1 MAQIPGLFVQWGK
14 TKVAIEDLDG
24 LYKLDSDNEGVDRP
38 ITAQLQSYG
47 IQCKGL
53 KFAYNKDATAL
64 NIPNLTIQPGEKVA
78 ILGVIGAGKSTLIDA
93 ITFSLFG
100 KPFKKINKIQLLNTV
115 NEHDL
120 VTEIEFMVGKTQWK
134 IRRGIKPA
142 LFEIYNNDKLVNQD
156 AKSMDYQK
164 YLEDKVLKLNFKSFT
179 QIVVLGS
186 ASFVPF
192 MQLTA
197 NDRRII
203 IEDILD
209 IGIFSV
215 MRSLLKDRLMT
226 LREEMQE
233 LEYEIKILQEK
244 ILLQEKYIEEMKA
257 ESAQKRKSDL
267 DKIKETEKEINR
279 LNEEIGHHQ
288 ERVKDMMKSILD
300 QDKVNNKN
308 QELDKYRSQINKN
321 LRKFCRDKK
330 FFEEKLNC
338 PTCEQDID
346 EEFKKSKLKEVGKG
360 IDEMNYGLSQLEKE
374 VQKIYERI
382 GEIAK
387 SNQEIQKE
395 EMEINQKNSNVQAH
409 NSFVTKLSSDL
420 EEMQKE
426 VKTDTI
432 HVLNKELDESK
443 STRLKYVEQKF
454 YYDILST
461 ILNDTGIKTRII
473 RKYLPVINK
482 HVNNYLKDMDFFVN
496 FQLDENFQETIKSR
510 HRDQFSYYSFSEG
523 EKKRIDI
530 ALLLTWR
537 DIASM
542 RNSVNVN
549 LLILDEVFDASL
561 DQAGMD
567 DLMKLFNILKGTNLF
582 IISHK
587 LDILDDKF
595 PKRILVEKVK
605 NFTQLTQE

>member
-1 MAQIPGLFVQWGK
+1 MIRLKTVKWKNFLATGNRFIEVELDQESMMLVVGK
-14 TKVAIEDLDG
+14 
-24 LYKLDSDNEGVDRP
+24 N
-38 ITAQLQSYG
+38 
-47 IQCKGL
+47 
-53 KFAYNKDATAL
+53 
-64 NIPNLTIQPGEKVA
+64 
-78 ILGVIGAGKSTLIDA
+78 GAGKSTLIDA

-100 KPFKKINKIQLLNTV
+100 KPFKKINKGQLVNSV
-115 NEHDL
+115 NEREM
-120 VTEIEFMVGKTQWK
+120 VTEIEFSVGTANWK
-134 IRRGIKPA
+134 VRRGIKPNV
-142 LFEIYNNDKLVNQD
+142 FEIYLNGSLVNQD
-156 AKSMDYQK
+156 AKSLDYQK

-197 NDRRII
+197 HDRRII

-215 MRSLLKDRLMT
+215 MRSLLKDRILT

-267 DKIKETEKEINR
+267 DKINETEKEINR
-279 LNEEIGHHQ
+279 LNEEIKHHQ
-288 ERVKDMMKSILD
+288 ERVMVLMKSILD
-300 QDKVNNKN
+300 QDKVNIKS
-308 QELDKYRSQINKN
+308 QELDKYRSQISKN
-321 LRKFCRDKK
+321 LKKLTKDKK
-330 FFEEKLNC
+330 FFENNENC
-338 PTCEQDID
+338 PTCEQEIGLVFKEGKMKVVVKNID
-346 EEFKKSKLKEVGKG
+346 DMGSGLDKLENE
-360 IDEMNYGLSQLEKE
+360 IDKVYQ
-374 VQKIYERI
+374 RI

-395 EMEINQKNSNVQAH
+395 EMQINQKNSNVQAH

-426 VKTDTI
+426 RKTDAI
-432 HVLNKELDESK
+432 HVLTKELDESK
-443 STRLKYVEQKF
+443 STRFKYVEQKF

-510 HRDQFSYYSFSEG
+510 HRDDFSYYSFSEG

-567 DLMKLFNILKGTNLF
+567 DLLKLFKILKSTNLF

-595 PKRILVEKVK
+595 PKRILVEKIK
-605 NFTQLTQE
+605 NFTQMVYE

>member
-1 MAQIPGLFVQWGK
+1 MIRLKNVRWKNFLATGNRFLEVNLDQDPMMLVVGK
-14 TKVAIEDLDG
+14 
-24 LYKLDSDNEGVDRP
+24 N
-38 ITAQLQSYG
+38 
-47 IQCKGL
+47 
-53 KFAYNKDATAL
+53 
-64 NIPNLTIQPGEKVA
+64 
-78 ILGVIGAGKSTLIDA
+78 GAGKSTLIDA

-100 KPFKKINKIQLLNTV
+100 KPFKKINKGQLTNSV
-115 NEHDL
+115 NEREL
-120 VTEIEFMVGKTQWK
+120 VTEIEFSVGTADWK
-134 IRRGIKPA
+134 IRRGIKPN
-142 LFEIYNNDKLVNQD
+142 LFEIYLNDNLVNQD
-156 AKSMDYQK
+156 AKSLDYQK

-215 MRSLLKDRLMT
+215 MKSLLKDRFVT

-244 ILLQEKYIEEMKA
+244 ILLLEKYIEEMKA

-279 LNEEIGHHQ
+279 LNEEIEHHQ
-288 ERVKDMMKSILD
+288 ERVMVLMKSIAD
-300 QDKVNNKN
+300 RDKVDIKSN
-308 QELDKYRSQINKN
+308 ELDKYRSQITKN
-321 LRKFCRDKK
+321 LRKLNKDKK
-330 FFEEKLNC
+330 FFENNENC
-338 PTCEQDID
+338 PTCEQEIGLV
-346 EEFKKSKLKEVGKG
+346 FKEGKLKVVATN
-360 IDEMNYGLSQLEKE
+360 IDDMSSGLDKLENEIEK
-374 VQKIYERI
+374 VYKRI

-395 EMEINQKNSNVQAH
+395 EMQVSQKNSNVQAH
-409 NSFVTKLSSDL
+409 NSFITKLSRDL
-420 EEMQKE
+420 EEMQKK

-432 HVLNKELDESK
+432 HVLNKELDDSK
-443 STRLKYVEQKF
+443 STRVKYVEQKF

-510 HRDQFSYYSFSEG
+510 HRDDFSYYSFSEG

-567 DLMKLFNILKGTNLF
+567 DLLKLFKILKKTNLF

-595 PKRILVEKVK
+595 PKRILVEKIK
-605 NFTQLTQE
+605 NFTQLVYE

>member
-1 MAQIPGLFVQWGK
+1 MIRLKTVKWKYFLATGNRFLEVELDQEPMMLVVGK
-14 TKVAIEDLDG
+14 
-24 LYKLDSDNEGVDRP
+24 N
-38 ITAQLQSYG
+38 
-47 IQCKGL
+47 
-53 KFAYNKDATAL
+53 
-64 NIPNLTIQPGEKVA
+64 
-78 ILGVIGAGKSTLIDA
+78 GAGKSTLIDA

-100 KPFKKINKIQLLNTV
+100 KPFKKINKGQLTNSV
-115 NEHDL
+115 NAREM
-120 VTEIEFMVGKTQWK
+120 VTEIEFSVGTANWK
-134 IRRGIKPA
+134 VCRGIKPA
-142 LFEIYNNDKLVNQD
+142 LFEIYLNDNLVNQD
-156 AKSMDYQK
+156 AKSLDYQK

-215 MRSLLKDRLMT
+215 MKSLLKDRLMT

-244 ILLQEKYIEEMKA
+244 ISLQEKYIKEMEA

-279 LNEEIGHHQ
+279 LNEEIEHHQ
-288 ERVKDMMKSILD
+288 ERVLVMMKSIAD
-300 QDKVNNKN
+300 RDKVDIKSN
-308 QELDKYRSQINKN
+308 ELDKYRSQITKN
-321 LRKFCRDKK
+321 LRKLGKDKK
-330 FFEEKLNC
+330 FFEDKENC
-338 PTCEQDID
+338 PTCEQEID
-346 EEFKKSKLKEVGKG
+346 EEFKKDKLKEVGKG
-360 IDEMNYGLSQLEKE
+360 IDEMNYGLSQIEKE
-374 VQKIYERI
+374 IQKVYDRI

-395 EMEINQKNSNVQAH
+395 EMQVSQKNSNVQAH
-409 NSFVTKLSSDL
+409 NSFITKLSRDL

-426 VKTDTI
+426 VKTNTI
-432 HVLNKELDESK
+432 HIMNKELDESK
-443 STRLKYVEQKF
+443 STRVKYVEQKF

-496 FQLDENFQETIKSR
+496 FSLDEEFNETIKSR
-510 HRDQFSYYSFSEG
+510 YRDEFNYHSFSEG
-523 EKKRIDI
+523 EKLRIDLSI
-530 ALLLTWR
+530 LFTWR
-537 DIASM
+537 EIAKLK
-542 RNSVNVN
+542 NSTNTN
-549 LLILDEVFDASL
+549 LLILDEIFDSSL
-561 DQAGMD
+561 DSSGTDEFMR
-567 DLMKLFNILKGTNLF
+567 ILQTTMAKENVF
-582 IISHK
+582 VISHK
-587 LDILDDKF
+587 SDTLIDKF
-595 PKRILVEKVK
+595 PRMMKFEKYK
-605 NFTQLTQE
+605 NFTRMAE

>member
-1 MAQIPGLFVQWGK
+1 MIRLKTVKWKNFLATGNRFIEVELDQESMMLIVGK
-14 TKVAIEDLDG
+14 
-24 LYKLDSDNEGVDRP
+24 N
-38 ITAQLQSYG
+38 
-47 IQCKGL
+47 
-53 KFAYNKDATAL
+53 
-64 NIPNLTIQPGEKVA
+64 
-78 ILGVIGAGKSTLIDA
+78 GAGKSTLIDA

-100 KPFKKINKIQLLNTV
+100 KPFKKINKGQLVNSV
-115 NEHDL
+115 NEREM
-120 VTEIEFMVGKTQWK
+120 VTEIEFSVGTANWK
-134 IRRGIKPA
+134 VRRGIKPNV
-142 LFEIYNNDKLVNQD
+142 FEIYLNGSLVNQD
-156 AKSMDYQK
+156 AKSLDYQK

-197 NDRRII
+197 HDRRII

-215 MRSLLKDRLMT
+215 MRSLLKDRILT

-279 LNEEIGHHQ
+279 LNVEIEHHQ
-288 ERVKDMMKSILD
+288 KRVMVLMKSILD
-300 QDKVNNKN
+300 QDKVNIKS
-308 QELDKYRSQINKN
+308 QELDKYRSQISKN
-321 LRKFCRDKK
+321 LKKLNKDKK
-330 FFEEKLNC
+330 FFENNENC
-338 PTCEQDID
+338 PTCEQEIGLVFKEGKMKVVVKNID
-346 EEFKKSKLKEVGKG
+346 DMGSGLDKLENE
-360 IDEMNYGLSQLEKE
+360 IDKVYQ
-374 VQKIYERI
+374 RI
-382 GEIAK
+382 GEISK

-395 EMEINQKNSNVQAH
+395 EMQINQKNSNVQAH

-426 VKTDTI
+426 RKTDAI
-432 HVLNKELDESK
+432 HVLTKELDESK
-443 STRLKYVEQKF
+443 STRFKYVEQKF

-510 HRDQFSYYSFSEG
+510 HRDDFSYYSFSEG

-567 DLMKLFNILKGTNLF
+567 DLLKLFKILKSTNLF

-595 PKRILVEKVK
+595 PKRILVEKIK
-605 NFTQLTQE
+605 NFTQMVYE

>member
-1 MAQIPGLFVQWGK
+1 M
-14 TKVAIEDLDG
+14 
-24 LYKLDSDNEGVDRP
+24 
-38 ITAQLQSYG
+38 
-47 IQCKGL
+47 
-53 KFAYNKDATAL
+53 
-64 NIPNLTIQPGEKVA
+64 
-78 ILGVIGAGKSTLIDA
+78 
-93 ITFSLFG
+93 FG
-100 KPFKKINKIQLLNTV
+100 KPFKKINKGQLTNSV
-115 NEHDL
+115 NEREL
-120 VTEIEFMVGKTQWK
+120 VTEIEFSVGTANWK
-134 IRRGIKPA
+134 VRRGIKPN
-142 LFEIYNNDKLVNQD
+142 LFEIYLNDNLVNQD
-156 AKSMDYQK
+156 AKSLDYQK

-215 MRSLLKDRLMT
+215 MKSLLKDRLMT

-279 LNEEIGHHQ
+279 LNEEIEHHQ
-288 ERVKDMMKSILD
+288 ERVMALMKSIVD
-300 QDKVNNKN
+300 QDIVNSKN
-308 QELDKYRSQINKN
+308 QELDKYRSQITKN
-321 LRKFCRDKK
+321 LRKFTKDKK
-330 FFEEKLNC
+330 FFDEKENC
-338 PTCEQDID
+338 PTCEQEID
-346 EEFKKSKLKEVGKG
+346 EEFKKDKLKEVGKG
-360 IDEMNYGLSQLEKE
+360 IDEMNYGLSQIEKE
-374 VQKIYERI
+374 IQKVYDRI
-382 GEIAK
+382 GEISK

-409 NSFVTKLSSDL
+409 NSFITKLSRDL

-426 VKTDTI
+426 VKTNTI
-432 HVLNKELDESK
+432 HIMNKELDESK
-443 STRLKYVEQKF
+443 STRVKYVEQKF

-510 HRDQFSYYSFSEG
+510 HRDDFSYYSFSEG

-567 DLMKLFNILKGTNLF
+567 DLLKLFKILKNTNLF

-605 NFTQLTQE
+605 NFTQLVYE

>member
-1 MAQIPGLFVQWGK
+1 
-14 TKVAIEDLDG
+14 
-24 LYKLDSDNEGVDRP
+24 
-38 ITAQLQSYG
+38 
-47 IQCKGL
+47 
-53 KFAYNKDATAL
+53 
-64 NIPNLTIQPGEKVA
+64 
-78 ILGVIGAGKSTLIDA
+78 
-93 ITFSLFG
+93 LFG
-100 KPFKKINKIQLLNTV
+100 KPFKKVNKGQLVNSV
-115 NEHDL
+115 NERDTL
-120 VTEIEFMVGKTQWK
+120 TEIEFSVGTAEWK
-134 IRRGIKPA
+134 VRRGIKPN
-142 LFEIYNNDKLVNQD
+142 LFEIYHNDNLVNQD

-215 MRSLLKDRLMT
+215 MRSLLKDRIIT

-233 LEYEIKILQEK
+233 LEYELKIIQEK
-244 ILLQEKYIEEMKA
+244 ISLQEKYIKEMEA

-267 DKIKETEKEINR
+267 DKIKETEKEINK
-279 LNEEIGHHQ
+279 LNEEIEYHQ
-288 ERVKDMMKSILD
+288 ERVKVMMKSILD
-300 QDKVNNKN
+300 QDKVNSKN
-308 QELDKYRSQINKN
+308 QELDKYRSQIIKN

-338 PTCEQDID
+338 PTCEQYID

-374 VQKIYERI
+374 VQKVYDRI

-395 EMEINQKNSNVQAH
+395 EMKINQKNSNVQAH
-409 NSFVTKLSSDL
+409 NSFITKLSRDL

-432 HVLNKELDESK
+432 HVLNKELDDSK
-443 STRLKYVEQKF
+443 STRTKYVEQKF

-567 DLMKLFNILKGTNLF
+567 DLLKLFKILKKTNLF

-595 PKRILVEKVK
+595 PKRILVEKIK
-605 NFTQLTQE
+605 NFTQMVYE

>member
-1 MAQIPGLFVQWGK
+1 MIRLK
-14 TKVAIEDLDG
+14 TVRWKNFLATGNRFIEV
-24 LYKLDSDNEGVDRP
+24 KLDQESMMLIVGKN
-38 ITAQLQSYG
+38 
-47 IQCKGL
+47 
-53 KFAYNKDATAL
+53 
-64 NIPNLTIQPGEKVA
+64 
-78 ILGVIGAGKSTLIDA
+78 GAGKSTLIDA

-100 KPFKKINKIQLLNTV
+100 KPFKKVNKGQLVNSV
-115 NEHDL
+115 NERDTL
-120 VTEIEFMVGKTQWK
+120 TEIEFSVGTSEWK
-134 IRRGIKPA
+134 VRRGIKPN
-142 LFEIYNNDKLVNQD
+142 LFEIYHNDVLLNQD

-164 YLEDKVLKLNFKSFT
+164 YLEEKVLKLNFKSFT

-215 MRSLLKDRLMT
+215 MKTLLKDRSLT
-226 LREEMQE
+226 LKEEMNE
-233 LEYEIKILQEK
+233 LDYTIKLLQEK
-244 ILLQEKYIEEMKA
+244 IALQEQHLKTREE
-257 ESAQKRKSDL
+257 ESKQKRKTDL
-267 DKIKETEKEINR
+267 DKIEETEKEIIK
-279 LNEEIGHHQ
+279 LNKEINEHQ
-288 ERVKDMMKSILD
+288 KIIDKLMKSIT
-300 QDKVNNKN
+300 DKTLVEKKN
-308 QELDKYRSQINKN
+308 QELDKYKSQIIKN
-321 LRKFCRDKK
+321 LRKFVKDKK
-330 FFEEKLNC
+330 FFEDKENC

-346 EEFKKSKLKEVGKG
+346 EEFKKNKLIEVGKG
-360 IDEMNYGLSQLEKE
+360 MDEMNYGLSQLEKE
-374 VQKIYERI
+374 VQKVYERI
-382 GEIAK
+382 GEISK
-387 SNQEIQKE
+387 SNQNIQKE
-395 EMEINQKNSNVQAH
+395 EMSINRKNSNVQAH
-409 NSFVTKLSSDL
+409 NSFIAKLSQEL
-420 EEMQKE
+420 ESTQVE
-426 VKTDTI
+426 VEQDSMN
-432 HVLNKELDESK
+432 VLSKELDESK
-443 STRLKYVEQKF
+443 TTRFQYVDQKF
-454 YYDILST
+454 YYDVLGN

-473 RKYLPVINK
+473 KKYLPVINK
-482 HVNNYLKDMDFFVN
+482 HVNDYLKDMDFFVN

-561 DQAGMD
+561 DQAGVD
-567 DLMKLFNILKGTNLF
+567 DLMKLFNILKNTNLF

-595 PKRILVEKVK
+595 PDKLVVEKVK
-605 NFTQLTQE
+605 NFTQITRE

>member
-1 MAQIPGLFVQWGK
+1 MIRLKTVKWKNFLATGNRFIEVELDQESMMLVVGK
-14 TKVAIEDLDG
+14 
-24 LYKLDSDNEGVDRP
+24 N
-38 ITAQLQSYG
+38 
-47 IQCKGL
+47 
-53 KFAYNKDATAL
+53 
-64 NIPNLTIQPGEKVA
+64 
-78 ILGVIGAGKSTLIDA
+78 GAGKSPLIDA

-100 KPFKKINKIQLLNTV
+100 KPFKKINKGQLVNSV
-115 NEHDL
+115 NEREM
-120 VTEIEFMVGKTQWK
+120 VTEIEFSVGTANWK
-134 IRRGIKPA
+134 VRRGIKPNV
-142 LFEIYNNDKLVNQD
+142 FEIYLNGSLVNQD
-156 AKSMDYQK
+156 AKSLDYQK

-197 NDRRII
+197 HDRRII

-215 MRSLLKDRLMT
+215 MRSLLKDRIIT

-233 LEYEIKILQEK
+233 LEYELKIIQEK
-244 ILLQEKYIEEMKA
+244 ISLQEKYIEEMKA

-267 DKIKETEKEINR
+267 DKINETEKEINR
-279 LNEEIGHHQ
+279 LNEEIKHHQ
-288 ERVKDMMKSILD
+288 ERVMVLMKSILD
-300 QDKVNNKN
+300 QDKVNIKS
-308 QELDKYRSQINKN
+308 QELDKYRSQISKN
-321 LRKFCRDKK
+321 LKKLTKDKK
-330 FFEEKLNC
+330 FFENNENC
-338 PTCEQDID
+338 PTCEQEIGLVFKEGKLRVVAKNID
-346 EEFKKSKLKEVGKG
+346 DMGSGLDKLENE
-360 IDEMNYGLSQLEKE
+360 I
-374 VQKIYERI
+374 QKVYQRI
-382 GEIAK
+382 GDISK

-395 EMEINQKNSNVQAH
+395 EMQINQKNSNVQAH

-426 VKTDTI
+426 RKTDAI
-432 HVLNKELDESK
+432 HVLTKELDESK

-510 HRDQFSYYSFSEG
+510 HRDDFSYYSFSEG

-567 DLMKLFNILKGTNLF
+567 DLLKLFKILKGTNLF

-595 PKRILVEKVK
+595 PKRILVEKIK
-605 NFTQLTQE
+605 NFTQMMYE

>member
-1 MAQIPGLFVQWGK
+1 MIRLKTVKWKNFLATGNRFLKVNLDQDPMMLVVGK
-14 TKVAIEDLDG
+14 
-24 LYKLDSDNEGVDRP
+24 N
-38 ITAQLQSYG
+38 
-47 IQCKGL
+47 
-53 KFAYNKDATAL
+53 
-64 NIPNLTIQPGEKVA
+64 
-78 ILGVIGAGKSTLIDA
+78 GAGKSTLIDA

-100 KPFKKINKIQLLNTV
+100 KPFKKINKGQLTNSV
-115 NEHDL
+115 NEREL
-120 VTEIEFMVGKTQWK
+120 VTEIEFSVGTADWK
-134 IRRGIKPA
+134 VRRGIKPN
-142 LFEIYNNDKLVNQD
+142 LFEIYLNDNLVNQD
-156 AKSMDYQK
+156 AKSLDYQK

-197 NDRRII
+197 HDRRII

-215 MRSLLKDRLMT
+215 MKSLLKDRFIT

-267 DKIKETEKEINR
+267 DKIKETEKEIDR
-279 LNEEIGHHQ
+279 LNEEIEHHQ
-288 ERVKDMMKSILD
+288 ERVDGMLKSIVD

-308 QELDKYRSQINKN
+308 QELDKYRSQITKN
-321 LRKFCRDKK
+321 LRKFSKDKK
-330 FFEEKLNC
+330 FFEDKENC
-338 PTCEQDID
+338 PTCEQEID

-374 VQKIYERI
+374 VQKVYDRI

-395 EMEINQKNSNVQAH
+395 EMKINQKNSNVQAH
-409 NSFVTKLSSDL
+409 NTFITKLSSDL

-432 HVLNKELDESK
+432 HVLNKELDDSK
-443 STRLKYVEQKF
+443 STRVKYVEQKY

-567 DLMKLFNILKGTNLF
+567 DLLKLFNILKGTNLF

-605 NFTQLTQE
+605 NFTQITQE

>member
-1 MAQIPGLFVQWGK
+1 MIRLK
-14 TKVAIEDLDG
+14 TVRWKNFLATGNRFIEV
-24 LYKLDSDNEGVDRP
+24 KLDQESMMLVVGKN
-38 ITAQLQSYG
+38 
-47 IQCKGL
+47 
-53 KFAYNKDATAL
+53 
-64 NIPNLTIQPGEKVA
+64 
-78 ILGVIGAGKSTLIDA
+78 GAGKSTLIDA

-100 KPFKKINKIQLLNTV
+100 KPFKKVNKGQLVNSV
-115 NEHDL
+115 NERDTL
-120 VTEIEFMVGKTQWK
+120 TEIEFSVGTAEWK
-134 IRRGIKPA
+134 IRRGIKPN
-142 LFEIYNNDKLVNQD
+142 LFEIYHNDTLVNQD

-164 YLEDKVLKLNFKSFT
+164 YLEEKVLKLNFKSFT

-215 MRSLLKDRLMT
+215 MKSLLKDRVVT
-226 LREEMQE
+226 LKEEMNE
-233 LEYEIKILQEK
+233 LDYEIKLLQEK
-244 ILLQEKYIEEMKA
+244 IALQEKHMKA
-257 ESAQKRKSDL
+257 LEEESKQKRKSDL
-267 DKIKETEKEINR
+267 DKIKETEQEIVK
-279 LNEEIGHHQ
+279 LNIEIDKHQ
-288 ERVKDMMKSILD
+288 ERVDVLLNSIKDKATVE
-300 QDKVNNKN
+300 KKN
-308 QELDKYRSQINKN
+308 QELDKYRSQISKN
-321 LRKFCRDKK
+321 LKRFTKDKK
-330 FFEEKLNC
+330 FFDEKENC
-338 PTCEQDID
+338 PTCEQEID
-346 EEFKKSKLKEVGKG
+346 EEFKKTKLEEVGKG
-360 IDEMNYGLSQLEKE
+360 IDEMNYGLSQIAKE
-374 VQKIYERI
+374 VDKVYGRI

-387 SNQEIQKE
+387 STQEIQKE
-395 EMEINQKNSNVQAH
+395 ESQVVQKQSNIHAH
-409 NSFVTKLSSDL
+409 NSFIQKLSNDL

-426 VKTDTI
+426 EKTDTI
-432 HVLNKELDESK
+432 HILNKELDDSK
-443 STRLKYVEQKF
+443 STRIKYVEQKF

-510 HRDQFSYYSFSEG
+510 HRDHFSYYSFSEG

-605 NFTQLTQE
+605 NFTQITRE

>member
-1 MAQIPGLFVQWGK
+1 MIRLKTVKWKNFLATGNRFIEVELDQEPMMLVVGK
-14 TKVAIEDLDG
+14 
-24 LYKLDSDNEGVDRP
+24 N
-38 ITAQLQSYG
+38 
-47 IQCKGL
+47 
-53 KFAYNKDATAL
+53 
-64 NIPNLTIQPGEKVA
+64 
-78 ILGVIGAGKSTLIDA
+78 GAGKSTLIDA

-100 KPFKKINKIQLLNTV
+100 KPFKKINKGQLTNSV
-115 NEHDL
+115 NAREM
-120 VTEIEFMVGKTQWK
+120 VTEIEFSVGTANWK
-134 IRRGIKPA
+134 VRRGIKPA
-142 LFEIYNNDKLVNQD
+142 LFEIYLNDNLVNQD
-156 AKSMDYQK
+156 AKSLDYQK

-209 IGIFSV
+209 IGIFSI
-215 MRSLLKDRLMT
+215 MKSLLKDRLMT

-279 LNEEIGHHQ
+279 LNEEIEHHQ
-288 ERVKDMMKSILD
+288 ERVLVMMKSIAD
-300 QDKVNNKN
+300 RDKVDIKSN
-308 QELDKYRSQINKN
+308 ELDKYRSQITKN
-321 LRKFCRDKK
+321 LRKLGKDKK
-330 FFEEKLNC
+330 FFDEKENC
-338 PTCEQDID
+338 PTCEQEID
-346 EEFKKSKLKEVGKG
+346 EEFKKNKLKEVGKN

-374 VQKIYERI
+374 IQKVYDRI

-395 EMEINQKNSNVQAH
+395 EMQVSQKNSNVQAH
-409 NSFVTKLSSDL
+409 NSFITKLSRDL

-426 VKTDTI
+426 VKTNTI
-432 HVLNKELDESK
+432 HIMNKELDESK
-443 STRLKYVEQKF
+443 STRVKYVEQKF

-510 HRDQFSYYSFSEG
+510 HRDDFSYYSFSEG

-567 DLMKLFNILKGTNLF
+567 DLLKLFKILKNTNLF

-595 PKRILVEKVK
+595 PKRILVEKIK
-605 NFTQLTQE
+605 NFTQLVYE

>member
-1 MAQIPGLFVQWGK
+1 MIRLKTVKWKNFLATGNRFIEVELDQDPMMLIVGK
-14 TKVAIEDLDG
+14 
-24 LYKLDSDNEGVDRP
+24 N
-38 ITAQLQSYG
+38 
-47 IQCKGL
+47 
-53 KFAYNKDATAL
+53 
-64 NIPNLTIQPGEKVA
+64 
-78 ILGVIGAGKSTLIDA
+78 GAGKSTLIDA

-100 KPFKKINKIQLLNTV
+100 KPFKKINKGQLTNSV
-115 NEHDL
+115 NAREM
-120 VTEIEFMVGKTQWK
+120 VTEIEFSVGTANWK
-134 IRRGIKPA
+134 VCRGIKPA
-142 LFEIYNNDKLVNQD
+142 LFEIYLNDNLVNQD
-156 AKSMDYQK
+156 AKSLDYQK

-215 MRSLLKDRLMT
+215 MKSLLKDRLMT

-279 LNEEIGHHQ
+279 LNEEIEHHQ
-288 ERVKDMMKSILD
+288 ERVLVMMKSIAD
-300 QDKVNNKN
+300 RDKVDIKSN
-308 QELDKYRSQINKN
+308 ELDKYRSQITKN
-321 LRKFCRDKK
+321 LRKLGKDKK
-330 FFEEKLNC
+330 FFDEKENC
-338 PTCEQDID
+338 PTCEQEID
-346 EEFKKSKLKEVGKG
+346 EEFKKNKLKEVGKN

-374 VQKIYERI
+374 IQKVYDRI

-395 EMEINQKNSNVQAH
+395 EMQVSQKNSNVQAH
-409 NSFVTKLSSDL
+409 NSFITKLSRDL

-426 VKTDTI
+426 VKTNTI
-432 HVLNKELDESK
+432 HIMNKELDESK
-443 STRLKYVEQKF
+443 STRVKYVEQKF

-510 HRDQFSYYSFSEG
+510 HRDDFSYYSFSEG

-567 DLMKLFNILKGTNLF
+567 DLLKLFKILKNTNLF

-595 PKRILVEKVK
+595 PKRILVEKIK
-605 NFTQLTQE
+605 NFTQLVYE

>member
-1 MAQIPGLFVQWGK
+1 MIRLK
-14 TKVAIEDLDG
+14 TVKWKNFLATGNRFIEVDLDQDPMMLIVG
-24 LYKLDSDNEGVDRP
+24 KN
-38 ITAQLQSYG
+38 
-47 IQCKGL
+47 
-53 KFAYNKDATAL
+53 
-64 NIPNLTIQPGEKVA
+64 
-78 ILGVIGAGKSTLIDA
+78 GAGKSTLIDA

-100 KPFKKINKIQLLNTV
+100 KPFKKVNKGQLVNSV
-115 NEHDL
+115 NERDTL
-120 VTEIEFMVGKTQWK
+120 TEIEFSVGTAEWK
-134 IRRGIKPA
+134 VRRGIKPN
-142 LFEIYNNDKLVNQD
+142 LFEIYHNDNLVNQD

-215 MRSLLKDRLMT
+215 MKSLLKDRLIT
-226 LREEMQE
+226 LREEMNE

-244 ILLQEKYIEEMKA
+244 ISLQEKYIKEMEA

-279 LNEEIGHHQ
+279 LNEEIEHHQ
-288 ERVKDMMKSILD
+288 ERVMALMKSIVD

-308 QELDKYRSQINKN
+308 QELDKYRSQIVKN
-321 LRKFCRDKK
+321 LKKFGRDKK
-330 FFEEKLNC
+330 FFEDKENC
-338 PTCEQDID
+338 PTCEQEID
-346 EEFKKSKLKEVGKG
+346 EEFKEGKLKEVGKG

-374 VQKIYERI
+374 VQKVYDRI

-395 EMEINQKNSNVQAH
+395 EMKINQKNSNVQAH
-409 NSFVTKLSSDL
+409 NSFITKLSRDL

-432 HVLNKELDESK
+432 HVLNKELDDSK
-443 STRLKYVEQKF
+443 STRTKYVEQKF

-510 HRDQFSYYSFSEG
+510 HRDHFSYYSFSEG

-605 NFTQLTQE
+605 NFTQITRE